1 MLEHLDYS
9 RLPRDFEQAPTLV
22 NDRFLW
28 PSKEV
33 IDGMSYGLD
42 ASVTLARYNFL
53 SLGEDDLTAKF
64 NVGLVSRRS
73 FDNGNSADKLTYK
86 LTLSDPENAA
96 KRTWDIA
103 FTKGEDPITGAP
115 EESIS
120 FNLTFAH

>member
-1 MLEHLDYS
+1 
-9 RLPRDFEQAPTLV
+9 
-22 NDRFLW
+22 
-28 PSKEV
+28 
-33 IDGMSYGLD
+33 MSYGMD

-64 NVGLVSRRS
+64 NVALVSRRS

-103 FTKGEDPITGAP
+103 FTKGEDPITGAQ